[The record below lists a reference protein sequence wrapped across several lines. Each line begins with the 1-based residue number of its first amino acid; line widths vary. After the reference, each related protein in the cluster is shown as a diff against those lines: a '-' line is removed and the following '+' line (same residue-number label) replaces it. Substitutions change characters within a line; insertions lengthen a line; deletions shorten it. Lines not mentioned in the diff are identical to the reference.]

1 MDIQDLG
8 AIGEFVS
15 SVVIVITLIVLV
27 YEVRSTKRA
36 TQLANA
42 QERRRD
48 RTAQWRMVVDSPPLA
63 AIIAKAYNHNGDP
76 GILNNAR
83 EYGLEPEEYAQ
94 LHNYFMLSIA
104 HWNDNLHSELPEHD
118 RRLLDYGIQT
128 RLWNPTFAKWYDQ
141 HVATMRAPRL
151 IHGDP
156 MEDLFR
162 HVEKIRL
169 PRPDESG

>member
-83 EYGLEPEEYAQ
+83 EYGLEPQVVVMMPLLEGVDGVQKMSKSLNNHIGITAPPEEMYGRTMSISDELMWRYFELLSFRSLRYA
-94 LHNYFMLSIA
+94 I
-104 HWNDNLHSELPEHD
+104 
-118 RRLLDYGIQT
+118 
-128 RLWNPTFAKWYDQ
+128 
-141 HVATMRAPRL
+141 
-151 IHGDP
+151 
-156 MEDLFR
+156 
-162 HVEKIRL
+162 IRMAV
-169 PRPDESG
+169 S